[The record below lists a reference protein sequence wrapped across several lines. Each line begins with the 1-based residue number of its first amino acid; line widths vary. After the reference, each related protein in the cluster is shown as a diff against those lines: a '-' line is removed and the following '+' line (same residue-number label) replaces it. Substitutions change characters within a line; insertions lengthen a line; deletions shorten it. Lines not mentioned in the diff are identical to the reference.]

1 MELPEGCRSRAA
13 ERHVA
18 DMPVPFAEGDGCPG
32 PRKKPATTT
41 LQYRTKLERIIRP
54 LGSFTKPTTHYI
66 GRHLVGYDGSS
77 LLDKVHEMF
86 GVEVSEAQLQDF
98 VVLLKMHELVH
109 CDEVVQVRI
118 VPPFKSESNPNS
130 QKYVCEYNTSGTAA
144 DPACPFSSC
153 PNCDR

>member
-86 GVEVSEAQLQDF
+86 GVAHVHHFVFHFCWWKKRILHSIDSSLQIPERSA
-98 VVLLKMHELVH
+98 LLVH
-109 CDEVVQVRI
+109 SSSLQTQYQR
-118 VPPFKSESNPNS
+118 PPL
-130 QKYVCEYNTSGTAA
+130 AA
-144 DPACPFSSC
+144 E
-153 PNCDR
+153 